1 MKTFIFSLFIL
12 ISGYNTMAAAPDLKK
27 IREDYIAS
35 INSSEKADVLCAQ
48 LQSIKNPDALI
59 LAYLGSAQAI
69 KAKHA
74 WNPVNKMSYLKQGFK
89 TINQAVT
96 KEPNNLEVRF
106 LRFSLQFYVPSFLGY
121 SKNIESDKDKII
133 SLLQNQKSAN
143 LNIDK
148 KIIKDMVNFMI
159 DSQKCDAQEI
169 TILRKVLA

>member
-1 MKTFIFSLFIL
+1 MKTIIFSLFIL
-12 ISGYNTMAAAPDLKK
+12 ISGFNAMATAPDLKK

-35 INSSEKADVLCAQ
+35 ISDSKKADALCNQ

-74 WNPVNKMSYLKQGFK
+74 WNPVNKIGFLKQGFN
-89 TINQAVT
+89 TINQAVI
-96 KEPNNLEVRF
+96 KEPGNLEVRF

-121 SKNIESDKDKII
+121 SKNIDADKDKII

-143 LNIDK
+143 MNIDK

-159 DSQKCDAQEI
+159 DSKKCDAQEI